1 MSFLK
6 QGMLFRE
13 VEVTDLFALRAWRN
27 DPDMSLGWRDPRSV
41 QTHLNQ
47 HRWFE
52 TLDRFNQAFIATLPD
67 KVVTDVGLLRFR
79 LDYEMNEAKL
89 TGTDVNPD
97 VRGIGYGKRILR
109 AGAEYVMHDL
119 GFHRCTAEALET
131 NTAAIHII
139 RAAGFKP
146 EGTLRDYV
154 WRDGKWCNWHIFSLL
169 RSEL

>member
-1 MSFLK
+1 MAFDRNGLH
-6 QGMLFRE
+6 FRE
-13 VEVTDLFALRAWRN
+13 IEYHDLAMLREWRN
-27 DPDMSLGWRDPRSV
+27 DPSMSAGWFDPRSV
-41 QTHLNQ
+41 QNHERQLEWYLSLSRT
-47 HRWFE
+47 
-52 TLDRFNQAFIATLPD
+52 NQAFIAEDEGCYT
-67 KVVTDVGLLRFR
+67 GLLRFQ
-79 LDYEMNEAKL
+79 LNYEHNEARL
-89 TGTDVNPD
+89 TGTDVNP
-97 VRGIGYGKRILR
+97 RTHGKGYGKRILKS
-109 AGAEYVMHDL
+109 GAEYVMHDL